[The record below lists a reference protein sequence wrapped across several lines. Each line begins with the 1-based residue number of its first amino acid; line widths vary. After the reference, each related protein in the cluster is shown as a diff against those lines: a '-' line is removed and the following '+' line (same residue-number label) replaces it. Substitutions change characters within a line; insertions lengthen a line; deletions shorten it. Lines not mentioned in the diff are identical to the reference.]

1 MTPELALDAR
11 AELGEGPLWD
21 DRRQRLLFVDI
32 MRGHV
37 HEFDPA
43 TGRDRVIEI
52 GRPAGAVALAESG
65 AWIVAAQGGFWRVDP
80 DTGWTEQIAA
90 AEADRDDTRM
100 NDGAV
105 DPRGRFWAGTMSL
118 RHQADQ
124 GTLYRLDSDRTVH
137 AMLSPVTTSNGIA
150 WTADGTRMYYVDTR
164 TGRIDL
170 FDFDADAGTIRNRRA
185 FVTVPASVGKPDGL
199 ILDRDDGVWL
209 TLWQGGAVHRYTPD
223 GTLDL
228 TIRFPVTLTTKCAFG
243 GPHLDELFVTSAWI
257 DLNAAERA
265 EQPQAGGVFK
275 VKTGHVGR
283 AASRYQ
289 DQDQGH
295 T

>member
-32 MRGHV
+32 LRGHV

-52 GRPAGAVALAESG
+52 GRPAGAVALADSG

-80 DTGWTEQIAA
+80 DTGQTEQIAA
-90 AEADRDDTRM
+90 AEADRNDTRM

-118 RHQADQ
+118 HHRAEQ
-124 GTLYRLDSDRTVH
+124 GTLYRLDHDRTVH
-137 AMLSPVTTSNGIA
+137 AMLSPVNTSNGLA
-150 WTADGTRMYYVDTR
+150 WTAAGTRMYYVDTR

-170 FDFDADAGTIRNRRA
+170 FDFDADTGTIRNRRA
-185 FVTVPASVGKPDGL
+185 FVTVPASAGKPDGL

-209 TLWQGGAVHRYTPD
+209 ALWQGGAVHRYTAD
-223 GTLDL
+223 GKLDL

-243 GPHLDELFVTSAWI
+243 GKDLDELYVTSAWI
-257 DLNAAERA
+257 DLEGAERA
-265 EQPQAGGVFK
+265 EQPHAGGVFR
-275 VKTGHVGR
+275 VRTGHVGIT
-283 AASRYQ
+283 ANRYQ
-289 DQDQGH
+289 DQKH